1 MFKKLYMARFARTGQ
16 TLLSTGVSMLDML
29 RITATALNNS
39 VLEKSIMRAAE
50 KVKGG
55 KALSTALQPEDYILS
70 LVPQMIS
77 IGEQSGR
84 IDEMM
89 GKVAQV
95 YEEEL
100 DEQIRTISTAIE
112 PILMV
117 VLAVVAGGM
126 VGAILLPIY
135 SLVNSIN
142 V

>member
-1 MFKKLYMARFARTGQ
+1 
-16 TLLSTGVSMLDML
+16 
-29 RITATALNNS
+29 
-39 VLEKSIMRAAE
+39 
-50 KVKGG
+50 
-55 KALSTALQPEDYILS
+55 
-70 LVPQMIS
+70 MIS

-95 YEEEL
+95 YEDEL
-100 DEQIRTISTAIE
+100 DEQIRTISTSIE

-135 SLVNSIN
+135 SLVNGIN

>member
-1 MFKKLYMARFARTGQ
+1 VA
-16 TLLSTGVSMLDML
+16 
-29 RITATALNNS
+29 
-39 VLEKSIMRAAE
+39 KSIDRAAE

-55 KALSTALQPEDYILS
+55 KALSAALEPEDIIMP
-70 LVPQMIS
+70 LVPQMIK

-84 IDEMM
+84 IDEML

-95 YEEEL
+95 YEDEL
-100 DEQIRTISTAIE
+100 DQQIKTISTAIE

-117 VLAVVAGGM
+117 VLAVVAGSM

-135 SLVNSIN
+135 GLVNGGVN